1 MTLSLVIIVFLSI
14 SQKFYDR
21 IHRLHSQFV
30 TCIKITDLPGSRCKM
45 GNLEKEG
52 VYVPGSSL
60 QFRQSVNYLVYV
72 NSPWLS
78 DPIIHNQH
86 WPKFN
91 IKFLTSDFIGS
102 NILQF
107 SWCQILL
114 RALSEKVRIQ
124 YQILSTQNMQKTN
137 INHFQFKLW

>member
-1 MTLSLVIIVFLSI
+1 MPVTQWF
-14 SQKFYDR
+14 FYLLKLR
-21 IHRLHSQFV
+21 RLTWV
-30 TCIKITDLPGSRCKM
+30 DVRG
-45 GNLEKEG
+45 GNLGREG

-91 IKFLTSDFIGS
+91 KKILTRVLIGP

-114 RALSEKVRIQ
+114 RAFSAKVMDKDT
-124 YQILSTQNMQKTN
+124 ILSIQNMENNN
-137 INHFQFKLW
+137 IYHFQLKLWKLAS